1 MATHALA
8 LALPA
13 VLFAAAYAST
23 DRHMDPET
31 LAAQGLAL
39 ELHELA
45 SVGDAPRTIRRVHP
59 DLEHISAW
67 ISSVGASVALFDH
80 DGDDVANDVCLVDSR
95 FDTVTVAPAPTTG
108 LRFARFEVIWSD
120 AGATPGTVAPM
131 GCLAADMDE
140 DGRQDLILYYW
151 GRAPSLYLAADG
163 FAERDLLP
171 RHEIWNTN
179 AAIVADVDGDG
190 HLDLMFGN
198 YFPGDAEILGAAGR
212 PHMQRSMSRARN
224 GGENRLLLGRP
235 ILGGG
240 VAFEDA
246 SPALHSVARHGWT
259 LALGAADLDGDAL
272 PEIYVANDFGP
283 DDLLHNRSAPGEPAF
298 ARVEGRRG
306 LFDPRSRVLGRDSFK
321 GMGVA
326 FGDINRDGRL
336 DIHVSNIAEEYAL
349 MESHF
354 VFLHT
359 GDDAAFAR
367 GQAPFRDASGT
378 LGLARSAWGW
388 DARFVD
394 LNNNGH
400 TEVLQ
405 ATGFVKG
412 DTDRWPELHELA
424 MGNDGLLE
432 HPGAWPAFGPGADL
446 SGDRADAL
454 FARNADGDFVDVAA
468 AAGLGAP
475 SVSRGIAVADVDRD
489 GRVDAAIARQWEASV
504 LAHNVSGSAGSA
516 LSLDLRLAGLN
527 GGDRPAVGALAT
539 LELDNGARIAAV
551 VPGGEGHSGRS
562 APELYFGLGHEAP
575 ATVRVQVRWRDAAGL
590 RSREFRLAPGHHRI
604 LLEAETAVLAPD
616 PGEIANEGH

>member
-1 MATHALA
+1 MMVTRALS
-8 LALPA
+8 LVLPA
-13 VLFAAAYAST
+13 ALFAAAYAST
-23 DRHMDPET
+23 DRQMDPET

-39 ELHELA
+39 ELHELVA
-45 SVGDAPRTIRRVHP
+45 LGDDPQTIRRVHP

-80 DGDDVANDVCLVDSR
+80 DGDSIANDVCLVDPRS
-95 FDTVTVAPAPTTG
+95 DTVTVAPAPTTG
-108 LRFARFEVIWSD
+108 LRFSPFKVIWSD
-120 AGATPGTVAPM
+120 AGATLGTVAPM
-131 GCLAADMDE
+131 GCLAADLDE

-151 GRAPSLYLAADG
+151 GRAPSLHLAADG

-171 RHEIWNTN
+171 RHESWNTN

-198 YFPGDAEILGAAGR
+198 YFPGDAEILGTAGR

-224 GGENRLLLGRP
+224 GGDNHLLLGRP

-246 SPALHSVARHGWT
+246 SPALHATAQHGWT

-283 DDLLHNRSAPGEPAF
+283 DDLLHNRSAPGSPAF

-326 FGDINRDGRL
+326 FGDVNRDGRL
-336 DIHVSNIAEEYAL
+336 DIHVSNIAEDYAL

-359 GDDAAFAR
+359 GDDAAFER
-367 GQAPFRDASGT
+367 GQAPFDDVSGT

-394 LNNNGH
+394 LNNDGH
-400 TEVLQ
+400 AEVLQ

-412 DTDRWPELHELA
+412 DADRWPELHEVA

-432 HPGAWPAFGPGADL
+432 YPGAWPAFGPGADL

-454 FARNADGDFVDVAA
+454 FARNANGDFVDVAA

-475 SVSRGIAVADVDRD
+475 SVSRGIALADVDRD
-489 GRVDAAIARQWEASV
+489 GRVDAAIARQWEPSV

-516 LSLDLRLAGLN
+516 LSLDLRLPGLN

-539 LELDNGARIAAV
+539 LELDDGARIAAV

-562 APELYFGLGHEAP
+562 APELHLGLGREAP
-575 ATVRVQVRWRDAAGL
+575 ATALVQVRWRDAAGVHL
-590 RSREFRLAPGHHRI
+590 REFRLESGHHRI
-604 LLEAETAVLAPD
+604 LLEAETTAPA
-616 PGEIANEGH
+616 PGAGETDE